1 MEKRKMIKKHLVT
14 CSVMAV
20 TMIISRLLIF
30 WTVLPEAVT
39 EISRFKPVSVAEST
53 AGHGSFNVLNGSNYY
68 DSKRVR
74 VGFIAHKNN
83 SIDSLNFADEKLPK
97 HDEKSR
103 GKMKRSLRLHNF
115 SKVQSNILHQK
126 AEKMFPIIEPILKA
140 NGIPDDFKYI
150 PLVESGFGEGRSSR
164 GAYGA
169 WQFMPGTARTYGLKV
184 NKNRDER
191 LNLRKSTIAACK
203 YLRELH
209 SEFKS
214 WAMVAAAYNTGSPN
228 LARLMRKQC
237 QCNYFK
243 IKMNT
248 ETGAYVY
255 NLIAMKEIIND
266 PKLYGYTYQKPVYG
280 VNTEINGEVLA
291 FN

>member
-1 MEKRKMIKKHLVT
+1 
-14 CSVMAV
+14 MAV
-20 TMIISRLLIF
+20 IMIISRLLIF
-30 WTVLPEAVT
+30 WTVLPKAVIT
-39 EISRFKPVSVAEST
+39 ISRFKPQSAVVSKAGIAST
-53 AGHGSFNVLNGSNYY
+53 IVFNKTKNDVVKYAPI
-68 DSKRVR
+68 V
-74 VGFIAHKNN
+74 FIATKK
-83 SIDSLNFADEKLPK
+83 STIDSLNFANEKLPR

-103 GKMKRSLRLHNF
+103 GRMKRSLRLHNF
-115 SKVQSNILHQK
+115 SNVQTNVLHKK
-126 AEKMFPIIEPILKA
+126 AEIMFPVIEPILKKY
-140 NGIPDDFKYI
+140 GVPDDFKYI

-184 NKNRDER
+184 AKNHDER
-191 LNLRKSTIAACK
+191 LNLRKATVAACK
-203 YLRELH
+203 YLLSLH
-209 SEFKS
+209 QEFKS

-228 LARLMRKQC
+228 LARLMHKQC

-266 PKLYGYTYQKPVYG
+266 PKHYGYNYEKPIYS
-280 VNTEINGEVLA
+280 VNTELNGDTLA
-291 FN
+291 YN